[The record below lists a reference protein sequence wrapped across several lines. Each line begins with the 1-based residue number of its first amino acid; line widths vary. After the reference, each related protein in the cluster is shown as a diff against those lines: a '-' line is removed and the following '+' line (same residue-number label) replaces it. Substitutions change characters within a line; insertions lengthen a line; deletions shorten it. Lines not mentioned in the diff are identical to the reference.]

1 MSIQPYTQPQ
11 VALPATQSPAR
22 EIVPGAPVDPTG
34 GRLVAWAASM
44 VAAKQ
49 LADALTATGM
59 VPKQYQG
66 NPDDGAAAIMYGDE
80 IGLSPT
86 QSLQSINVVHGTP
99 GLDAR
104 TMVALVLAAG
114 HEVWT
119 ESETPAKVV
128 VCGRRRGSS
137 RIERAEWDMPRA
149 ERAGYA
155 TRNSNY
161 KTKPVEML
169 YARAAATVCR
179 RVAPDALKGLSYAT
193 AELEDDAQEPQT
205 TTVTAAAPQSRRVSA
220 PQAAP
225 AAPPEPEL
233 DDEAAAAA
241 AEPEASEA
249 PALRSEA
256 QSRALFAGLRA
267 AGMADRAAGLAWIS
281 SELDREVESTKTL
294 TKAEAS
300 QLIDTLKELK
310 EIEEAEAEMDAEQDR
325 RLAELSTEAES
336 GA

>member
-1 MSIQPYTQPQ
+1 MSIQPYTQPE
-11 VALPATQSPAR
+11 VALPAAQPPAR
-22 EIVPGAPVDPTG
+22 ELAPAPADPTG
-34 GRLVAWAASM
+34 GRLGAWARAM
-44 VAAKQ
+44 AAAKQ
-49 LADALTATGM
+49 LAEALTGTGM

-66 NPDDGAAAIMYGDE
+66 NPEDGAAAIMYGDE
-80 IGLSPT
+80 IGLTPL

-119 ESETPAKVV
+119 ESESPSKVV

-137 RIERAEWDMPRA
+137 RTERAEWDMPRA

-155 TRNSNY
+155 SRYSNY

-179 RVAPDALKGLSYAT
+179 RVAPDALKGLAYTT
-193 AELEDDAQEPQT
+193 AELEDDAQESAT
-205 TTVTAAAPQSRRVSA
+205 TTVTAPAPQRRRVSA
-220 PQAAP
+220 PQQAAP

-233 DDEAAAAA
+233 DDEASAPPAEPQPEA
-241 AEPEASEA
+241 AESE
-249 PALRSEA
+249 PLRTEA
-256 QSRALFAGLRA
+256 QSRALFAGLRE
-267 AGMADRAAGLAWIS
+267 AGMADRAAGLAWMS
-281 SELDREVESTKTL
+281 SELDREVESTKSL

-300 QLIDTLKELK
+300 QLIDKLKELHAVAAS
-310 EIEEAEAEMDAEQDR
+310 EIEVVEALEGVDREKEQ
-325 RLAELSTEAES
+325 
-336 GA
+336 